1 MSEYMNFQKPEPVRG
16 EYKPGVM
23 LARDPKRAMQEM
35 MDIIDHLHGIIDDE
49 TRALESADTKTFL
62 GLQEKKLIAAQAYH
76 DGTTQIISR
85 KEEFV
90 DIRDTFKKKLENKQ
104 EAFHASTELNMKK
117 LKSMSRGLQRMTNL
131 LMENAREQGRKMQT
145 LGYTASGVIES
156 AEGKKLSIGLN
167 ESA

>member
-1 MSEYMNFQKPEPVRG
+1 MNFQKAEPVKG

-35 MDIIDHLHGIIDDE
+35 MDIIDNLHGIIDEE

-62 GLQEKKLIAAQAYH
+62 GLQEKKLMAAQAYH

-85 KEEFV
+85 KEEFADV
-90 DIRDTFKKKLENKQ
+90 RDTFRKKLGSREK
-104 EAFHASTELNMKK
+104 AFHASTELNMKK
-117 LKSMSRGLQRMTNL
+117 LRSMSRGLKRMTNL
-131 LMENAREQGRKMQT
+131 LMENAREQGKKMQT
-145 LGYTASGVIES
+145 LGYTASGAIENP
-156 AEGKKLSIGLN
+156 EGKKVSIGLN